1 MALSDFNFT
10 LGLKNPPPGTAYWQL
25 QPVGFNSGKS
35 YIQPVL
41 ANWTGGGQR
50 TAFMRFNDGIDDQDL
65 LVRSDYPEGA
75 ALFSSIKV
83 FFYNSSLNLIG
94 QINIPPI
101 TLACY
106 GVYIIDAANNTLQSF
121 VFSTMEPYAKIIL
134 ESTPPKSPIG
144 ANVAFIVRV
153 KNLSP
158 YDTPG
163 QKYVTV
169 GCSYLVYPYTTRQ
182 VLSLSPNYLEINRG
196 NWGEFLGFFT
206 MPDRDIFFYFSSY
219 GWRWA
224 GSSGSWIRCEDH
236 YHQTG
241 VYIPT
246 QFRNLQGVFN

>member
-10 LGLKNPPPGTAYWQL
+10 LGLKNPPSGTAYWQL
-25 QPVGFNSGKS
+25 QLVGFNSGRAL
-35 YIQPVL
+35 IQPVL
-41 ANWTGGGQR
+41 ANWAGGDVR
-50 TAFMRFNDGIDDQDL
+50 TAFLKFNDGIDDRDL
-65 LVRSDYPEGA
+65 FVRSDYPEGA
-75 ALFSSIKV
+75 ALLSSIKV
-83 FFYNSSLNLIG
+83 FFYNSSLSLIG
-94 QINIPPI
+94 QINLGAI

-106 GVYIIDAANNTLQSF
+106 GVYIIDAVSNTLQSF
-121 VFSTMEPYAKIIL
+121 VFSTTEPYAKIIL
-134 ESTPPKSPIG
+134 ESTPPKSPMG
-144 ANVAFIVRV
+144 ANIAFIIRV

-163 QKYVTV
+163 QKYISV
-169 GCSYLVYPYTTRQ
+169 GCSYLVYPYTTWQ
-182 VLSLSPNYLEINRG
+182 VLSLSPAYLEINRG
-196 NWGEFLGFFT
+196 NWGEFLGIFT
-206 MPDRDIFFYFSSY
+206 MPDKDIYFYFTSY